1 MIQRIENKLACCVK
15 CVMIVV
21 ALMAVQTVQA
31 GTPADKTALTA
42 AIGEAET
49 YLGTIQE
56 SNANEAKVLAIV
68 IDGCKAVLNNA
79 DATQTDVDFATE
91 TTNGSVNECKMA
103 VTRNALAAAI
113 AKGEEYLDS
122 IRENY
127 PEPAQKMSAL
137 IGNCKYFLNNTDSS
151 LEVLEFGILGME
163 EDTKV
168 IKTEVARIDLAAAI
182 AKGEAYLATIQ
193 EKYPE
198 PAQKMSALIGNCKY
212 FLNNTD
218 SSLDV
223 LEFGILG
230 MEEDTKVI
238 KTEVARI
245 DLAAAIAK
253 GETYL
258 ATIQEKYPEQA
269 QKMSALI
276 GNCKYFLNNTD
287 SSLDVLEFGILGME
301 EDTKAIKTEVARV
314 DLAAA
319 IAGAEEY
326 LRSIQEG
333 NASVVSVLQT
343 VIATANEMKAD
354 ESLTLYDLE
363 FATAVVNEVVALSK
377 EAGIP
382 TGVSAARVASR
393 MAAAYYDLSGRRM
406 AQPAKKGVYINNGV
420 KTVVK

>member
-127 PEPAQKMSAL
+127 PEP
-137 IGNCKYFLNNTDSS
+137 
-151 LEVLEFGILGME
+151 
-163 EDTKV
+163 
-168 IKTEVARIDLAAAI
+168 
-182 AKGEAYLATIQ
+182 
-193 EKYPE
+193 
-198 PAQKMSALIGNCKY
+198 
-212 FLNNTD
+212 
-218 SSLDV
+218 
-223 LEFGILG
+223 
-230 MEEDTKVI
+230 
-238 KTEVARI
+238 
-245 DLAAAIAK
+245 
-253 GETYL
+253 
-258 ATIQEKYPEQA
+258 A

>member
-163 EDTKV
+163 EDTK
-168 IKTEVARIDLAAAI
+168 
-182 AKGEAYLATIQ
+182 
-193 EKYPE
+193 
-198 PAQKMSALIGNCKY
+198 
-212 FLNNTD
+212 
-218 SSLDV
+218 
-223 LEFGILG
+223 
-230 MEEDTKVI
+230 
-238 KTEVARI
+238 
-245 DLAAAIAK
+245 
-253 GETYL
+253 
-258 ATIQEKYPEQA
+258 
-269 QKMSALI
+269 
-276 GNCKYFLNNTD
+276 
-287 SSLDVLEFGILGME
+287 
-301 EDTKAIKTEVARV
+301 AIKTEVARV

>member
-151 LEVLEFGILGME
+151 L
-163 EDTKV
+163 
-168 IKTEVARIDLAAAI
+168 
-182 AKGEAYLATIQ
+182 
-193 EKYPE
+193 
-198 PAQKMSALIGNCKY
+198 
-212 FLNNTD
+212 
-218 SSLDV
+218 DV

-245 DLAAAIAK
+245 
-253 GETYL
+253 
-258 ATIQEKYPEQA
+258 
-269 QKMSALI
+269 
-276 GNCKYFLNNTD
+276 
-287 SSLDVLEFGILGME
+287 
-301 EDTKAIKTEVARV
+301 

>member
-15 CVMIVV
+15 CVVIVV

-163 EDTKV
+163 EDTK
-168 IKTEVARIDLAAAI
+168 
-182 AKGEAYLATIQ
+182 
-193 EKYPE
+193 
-198 PAQKMSALIGNCKY
+198 
-212 FLNNTD
+212 
-218 SSLDV
+218 
-223 LEFGILG
+223 
-230 MEEDTKVI
+230 
-238 KTEVARI
+238 
-245 DLAAAIAK
+245 
-253 GETYL
+253 
-258 ATIQEKYPEQA
+258 
-269 QKMSALI
+269 
-276 GNCKYFLNNTD
+276 
-287 SSLDVLEFGILGME
+287 
-301 EDTKAIKTEVARV
+301 AIKTEVARV

>member
-1 MIQRIENKLACCVK
+1 MKTMIQRIENKLACCVK

-168 IKTEVARIDLAAAI
+168 IKTEVAR
-182 AKGEAYLATIQ
+182 
-193 EKYPE
+193 
-198 PAQKMSALIGNCKY
+198 
-212 FLNNTD
+212 
-218 SSLDV
+218 
-223 LEFGILG
+223 
-230 MEEDTKVI
+230 
-238 KTEVARI
+238 
-245 DLAAAIAK
+245 
-253 GETYL
+253 
-258 ATIQEKYPEQA
+258 
-269 QKMSALI
+269 
-276 GNCKYFLNNTD
+276 
-287 SSLDVLEFGILGME
+287 
-301 EDTKAIKTEVARV
+301 V

>member
-230 MEEDTKVI
+230 MEEDTK
-238 KTEVARI
+238 
-245 DLAAAIAK
+245 
-253 GETYL
+253 
-258 ATIQEKYPEQA
+258 
-269 QKMSALI
+269 
-276 GNCKYFLNNTD
+276 
-287 SSLDVLEFGILGME
+287 
-301 EDTKAIKTEVARV
+301 AIKTEVARV

>member
-137 IGNCKYFLNNTDSS
+137 IGNCKYFLNLSDDAYAT
-151 LEVLEFGILGME
+151 LEWLEFGILAME
-163 EDTKV
+163 K
-168 IKTEVARIDLAAAI
+168 
-182 AKGEAYLATIQ
+182 
-193 EKYPE
+193 
-198 PAQKMSALIGNCKY
+198 
-212 FLNNTD
+212 
-218 SSLDV
+218 
-223 LEFGILG
+223 
-230 MEEDTKVI
+230 
-238 KTEVARI
+238 
-245 DLAAAIAK
+245 
-253 GETYL
+253 
-258 ATIQEKYPEQA
+258 
-269 QKMSALI
+269 
-276 GNCKYFLNNTD
+276 
-287 SSLDVLEFGILGME
+287 
-301 EDTKAIKTEVARV
+301 DTKAIKTEVARV

>member
-151 LEVLEFGILGME
+151 L
-163 EDTKV
+163 
-168 IKTEVARIDLAAAI
+168 
-182 AKGEAYLATIQ
+182 
-193 EKYPE
+193 
-198 PAQKMSALIGNCKY
+198 
-212 FLNNTD
+212 
-218 SSLDV
+218 DV

-230 MEEDTKVI
+230 MEEDTKV
-238 KTEVARI
+238 
-245 DLAAAIAK
+245 
-253 GETYL
+253 
-258 ATIQEKYPEQA
+258 
-269 QKMSALI
+269 
-276 GNCKYFLNNTD
+276 
-287 SSLDVLEFGILGME
+287 
-301 EDTKAIKTEVARV
+301 IKTEVARV